1 MNWKDYY
8 TSYELSKK
16 IQEIK
21 GELSMDD
28 PYWESPLTFI
38 WLEKPNDD
46 GEPYTLSSYTFLKK
60 TWPQIL
66 QNHKFLPAYHILQD
80 ICCEY
85 RDLFLDQT
93 YYNFPLNNQL
103 TEYSRFH
110 IIEFVYDCYQ
120 TGDIP
125 FLERV
130 LLNKFKEGGFDYHS
144 ERREV

>member
-8 TSYELSKK
+8 TSYALSKK
-16 IQEIK
+16 IQELK
-21 GELSMDD
+21 GELHEDD

-85 RDLFLDQT
+85 KDLFFVPSLDQLIINPVEEPGI
-93 YYNFPLNNQL
+93 YYDSYHIFTNYQNNHDKIKM
-103 TEYSRFH
+103 E
-110 IIEFVYDCYQ
+110 EFILDN
-120 TGDIP
+120 
-125 FLERV
+125 L
-130 LLNKFKEGGFDYHS
+130 KEGRFKD
-144 ERREV
+144 E